1 MRWVIFVQRVCYF
14 SQLILLLLLYLSNF
28 VFFFFFLIDVRRP
41 SLRKFYLDHIERARS
56 FADRTFHFL
65 VTLHRLTTWGL
76 RPEPTEEALAHE
88 LTTHRR
94 KLFISFCFDWLI
106 RVDPNASFFFVGIAT
121 MKENKGKGV
130 VGDEVT

>member
-1 MRWVIFVQRVCYF
+1 M
-14 SQLILLLLLYLSNF
+14 
-28 VFFFFFLIDVRRP
+28 
-41 SLRKFYLDHIERARS
+41 
-56 FADRTFHFL
+56 
-65 VTLHRLTTWGL
+65 TLHRLTTWGI

-88 LTTHRR
+88 LTIHRH

-106 RVDPNASFFFVGIAT
+106 RVDSNASFFFVGIAT